1 MAVASSYMFRNP
13 GRWQPITCPLGMY
26 RILWTPRF
34 YLGTFEPVLLLSL
47 LAPSSIYF
55 LSFLIFSFS
64 IHCHARGYFSACRS
78 EDCRYGPSAPSIFL
92 EAFSSRSTSTT
103 NLRMSYARECQP
115 SLAQGLSPLIT
126 KIQEANCN
134 ISLFTL

>member
-34 YLGTFEPVLLLSL
+34 YLDTFELVLLLSL

-64 IHCHARGYFSACRS
+64 IHCHARGYFSARRS
-78 EDCRYGPSAPSIFL
+78 EDGRNGPSAPSIFL
-92 EAFSSRSTSTT
+92 EAFPSRSTSTT
-103 NLRMSYARECQP
+103 DLRMSCARECQP
-115 SLAQGLSPLIT
+115 SLTQGLSPLII
-126 KIQEANCN
+126 KMQGADYY
-134 ISLFTL
+134 ISLFAQ